1 MEVLGVDD
9 LKLLVETGS
18 VNWGSTAEGE
28 DLPLVWALKNKEEVV
43 EALAEVNKMNL
54 EGDPSS
60 DLAIICGEKTLRVH
74 KWFMKARSAVFEAS
88 LRSGMT
94 EERSGVIR
102 ITDISHDTIAAMIHF
117 FYTG

>member
-18 VNWGSTAEGE
+18 VDWGSTAEGE

-43 EALAEVNKMNL
+43 EILAGVNTVNL
-54 EGDPSS
+54 EGASS
-60 DLAIICGEKTLRVH
+60 FDLAIICGEKTLRVH
-74 KWFMKARSAVFEAS
+74 KWFMKARSMVIEAS

-94 EERSGVIR
+94 EERLGVVR
-102 ITDISHDTIAAMIHF
+102 ITDISHETITAMIHF
-117 FYTG
+117 F